1 MKVKPEAV
9 KVGPLACV
17 VGKSEKWGLVLDL
30 DGNSIYQELGSM
42 AGSNPLSENYL
53 QTLHD
58 PSTTLGRITSS
69 LGHRSEPRAVVS
81 WREKIM
87 CISEPK
93 SDSPHTLRKGHDQP
107 AATSVHGWRYHH
119 IGIPTDVP
127 RPGEYYL
134 KQFKMYVSA
143 FETSPCGIQ
152 WMRFEPDSPVHPLI
166 KSVPHIAF
174 EVDDLQAAMEGKEI
188 LTAPNSPSEGVTVAM
203 ILDSGAP
210 VELLEFRRD
219 RSTGPTR

>member
-1 MKVKPEAV
+1 
-9 KVGPLACV
+9 
-17 VGKSEKWGLVLDL
+17 
-30 DGNSIYQELGSM
+30 
-42 AGSNPLSENYL
+42 
-53 QTLHD
+53 
-58 PSTTLGRITSS
+58 
-69 LGHRSEPRAVVS
+69 
-81 WREKIM
+81 M

-93 SDSPHTLRKGHDQP
+93 SAGPNTLRKGHDQP

-134 KQFKMYVSA
+134 EQVKMYVSA
-143 FETSPCGIQ
+143 FETSQ
-152 WMRFEPDSPVHPLI
+152 WMRFEPDSPVHALI

-174 EVDDLQAAMEGKEI
+174 EGDDLQAAIEGKEI
-188 LTAPNSPSEGVTVAM
+188 LSAPNSPSEGVIVAM

-219 RSTGPTR
+219 LSSGPRRSALSNLF